1 MQTPDAKLILQE
13 MKVLP
18 SIDPAYEITRR
29 VDFIKSILTG
39 AGLRNLVLGIS
50 GGIDST
56 TCGRLAQLA
65 IEQLNQEQGE
75 PLYRFIAVRLPFGIQ
90 ADEHDAQQA
99 IEFIQPSE
107 CLVVNIKPG
116 VEAIHEEVL
125 GALNNGQLL
134 TASPDQ
140 TDFTKGNTKARTRMV
155 IQYQIAG
162 LLGGLVLGTD
172 HSAENV
178 TGFYTKWGM
187 VPVIWHR
194 CSASANGR
202 SGR

>member
-134 TASPDQ
+134 TASRRDVE
-140 TDFTKGNTKARTRMV
+140 GAC
-155 IQYQIAG
+155 
-162 LLGGLVLGTD
+162 
-172 HSAENV
+172 
-178 TGFYTKWGM
+178 FY
-187 VPVIWHR
+187 
-194 CSASANGR
+194 CSFFIGS
-202 SGR
+202 